1 MTKGVKNAILRLASQ
16 KDFAPSGALFEP
28 ESPNMNP
35 ISMSQKKAE
44 KRHFFR
50 SCQALG
56 LVGMLCLA
64 LGQADQVSSDSG
76 ASPAADDPLSR
87 VSLCDW
93 QRDYDF
99 FTGAKKTEKAE
110 PSVPCEEAFVKRTV
124 SESDAVASQA
134 PVPTGE
140 RAVFEAELRA
150 IVAGYPIE
158 SMVPTIA
165 EYDREI
171 AGLII
176 GIGKKESNWGKRV
189 PRTET
194 GEDCFNYWGYKGAGA
209 RGVAMG
215 HGCFGEPAEAV
226 HAIGNRLK
234 ELVALRKT
242 SEPANMTIWKCGSS
256 CATHSPESVRKW
268 ISDVDLYYREIAEK

>member
-1 MTKGVKNAILRLASQ
+1 MLSSDLRPKRISLHRTPYLASQ
-16 KDFAPSGALFEP
+16 S
-28 ESPNMNP
+28 NMKSSHSV
-35 ISMSQKKAE
+35 IRKKRE
-44 KRHFFR
+44 KRHFLR

-56 LVGMLCLA
+56 LLGMLSFA

-76 ASPAADDPLSR
+76 AVPAIEDPLSR

-110 PSVPCEEAFVKRTV
+110 SSIPCEEVFAKRSV
-124 SESDAVASQA
+124 SASA
-134 PVPTGE
+134 PAAAALSPSEPTGE
-140 RAVFEAELRA
+140 RALFEAELRS
-150 IVAGYPIE
+150 IVSGYPIE
-158 SMVPTIA
+158 AMVPTIA

-189 PRTET
+189 PRTDT

-226 HAIGNRLK
+226 RAIGNRLQ

-268 ISDVDLYYREIAEK
+268 ISDVDLYYREIAQK

>member
-1 MTKGVKNAILRLASQ
+1 MPHLSYMLNMKSVHSTIHKKG
-16 KDFAPSGALFEP
+16 
-28 ESPNMNP
+28 
-35 ISMSQKKAE
+35 E
-44 KRHFFR
+44 KHRFLR

-56 LVGMLCLA
+56 FLGVLA
-64 LGQADQVSSDSG
+64 FSLGQTDGASSDSG
-76 ASPAADDPLSR
+76 SLPVVDDPLSR

-93 QRDYDF
+93 QRDYEF
-99 FTGAKKTEKAE
+99 FTEAKKTEKAE
-110 PSVPCEEAFVKRTV
+110 PSVPCEEAFARFVVGESAPASGV
-124 SESDAVASQA
+124 SS
-134 PVPTGE
+134 PVGPTGE
-140 RAVFEAELRA
+140 RALFEAELRTM
-150 IVAGYPIE
+150 VTGYPIE
-158 SMVPTIA
+158 AMVPTIA

-189 PRTET
+189 PHTDT

-226 HAIGNRLK
+226 RAIGNRLQ

-268 ISDVDLYYREIAEK
+268 IADVDLYYREIAQK

>member
-1 MTKGVKNAILRLASQ
+1 MLSSDLRPKRISPHWASYLASQ
-16 KDFAPSGALFEP
+16 S
-28 ESPNMNP
+28 NMKSSLSV
-35 ISMSQKKAE
+35 IQKRRE
-44 KRHFFR
+44 KRHFLR
-50 SCQALG
+50 SCQALS
-56 LVGMLCLA
+56 LVGALA
-64 LGQADQVSSDSG
+64 FSLGQPDEVLSDSG
-76 ASPAADDPLSR
+76 AVLAIDDPLSR

-93 QRDYDF
+93 QHDYNF
-99 FTGAKKTEKAE
+99 FTGAKKTEKSE
-110 PSVPCEEAFVKRTV
+110 PSVPCEEVFVKFATE
-124 SESDAVASQA
+124 ESAPDADVFSLAG
-134 PVPTGE
+134 PTGE
-140 RAVFEAELRA
+140 RALFEAELRTM
-150 IVAGYPIE
+150 VTGYPIE
-158 SMVPTIA
+158 AMVPTIA

-189 PRTET
+189 PRTDM

-209 RGVAMG
+209 RGIAMG

-226 HAIGNRLK
+226 HAIGNRLQ

-268 ISDVDLYYREIAEK
+268 ILDVDLYYREIAQK